1 MLPPFQNMHLATSLS
16 TRANT
21 VYGPLE
27 QKLANHEQGLTS
39 QQRFLPFDSLNVK
52 CLLLLNASPHTHTH
66 VYIYTYM
73 YIYICIICI
82 YTHTKYSDVYLWI
95 DVSFLSLYS
104 SFIFS

>member
-52 CLLLLNASPHTHTH
+52 CLLLLNASPYCAEDKVGPEAT
-66 VYIYTYM
+66 
-73 YIYICIICI
+73 
-82 YTHTKYSDVYLWI
+82 DGFWN
-95 DVSFLSLYS
+95 S
-104 SFIFS
+104 SKNLV